1 MKRRFVF
8 ILVFAMALLLCG
20 CCLSHEW
27 VEASCTAP
35 KTCSKC
41 GETEGEPVEHQ
52 WQEATCTA
60 PSTCARC
67 GETQGNK
74 LPHKFGK
81 EELQNPNY
89 VDATATFVKTCEQCG
104 EQTQTEKEITQFVD
118 QGVFLM
124 TPEEFSD
131 RFTQALMDL
140 PDLQDFDFSKYFS
153 NTQTDLKKLMGG
165 NQYLSFVSDDTM
177 SYDLKMYMAKR
188 DSNGKID
195 IAGEF
200 EMRDSEDHFMSNNQK
215 NESSVLWKIHGKVK
229 GKDSAIVTMLA
240 LYRAADPASWQ
251 NYLTMMELMSDI
263 DSSCNVPFAFDNFPT
278 QETDYI
284 HYDITPKGNNTYE
297 FIITAKDR

>member
-1 MKRRFVF
+1 MKKRF
-8 ILVFAMALLLCG
+8 ILILAFAIAVLLCG

-131 RFTQALMDL
+131 RFTQALMDM
-140 PDLQDFDFSKYFS
+140 PYLQDYEFSKYFE
-153 NTQTDLKKLMGG
+153 NVPTDLKKIMGG
-165 NQYLSFVSDDTM
+165 DQYLSFVSDDTM
-177 SYDLKMYMAKR
+177 SYDLTMYMAKR
-188 DSNGKID
+188 DRNGKID
-195 IAGEF
+195 IVGEF
-200 EMRDSEDHFMSNNQK
+200 EMRDSEDHFMSNDQK
-215 NESSVLWKIHGKVK
+215 NEPGVLWKIRGKVK

-240 LYRAADPASWQ
+240 LYRAANPEAWRIFL
-251 NYLTMMELMSDI
+251 NKMELLADI
-263 DSSCNVPFAFDNFPT
+263 DSSFNVPYAFDNFTT
-278 QETDYI
+278 QNNYN
-284 HYDITPKGNNTYE
+284 ITPKGNNTYE
-297 FIITAKDR
+297 FIITAK